1 MGRAAHLRA
10 AGTQG
15 LTIGLTAEAP
25 AGRLGDVVPARARIV
40 AAAVLAATALSLAL
54 AAAAGAVSHA
64 LEPRLDRA
72 LRVPHVSPA
81 ASAAFAIDLDTGEA
95 IYSRNAS
102 LSLLPASNEKLAV
115 TYAALTA
122 LGPSFQI
129 ETDVLGAGQQTS
141 STWQGDLILKGYGDP
156 TLTPSDLTVLA
167 RQVRAAGIARVT
179 GRVLADESWFDA
191 RRTAPGWKASFLI
204 QESPPL
210 SALIVD
216 RGRVGRWTSHDPAL
230 AAGQLFR
237 AALLRA
243 GVRVAGDTAHGTA
256 GDTAVPLAA
265 VDSPPLRAIVRWMDR
280 VSDNFEAEMLL
291 KQLGAIQSDRGTT
304 SAGIGV
310 VMGLLAQAG
319 VPMAG
324 VRMVDGSGLSLLDRF
339 TANAL
344 VSLLTVMWND
354 PGVRPELLAS
364 LPVAGRSG
372 TLVHR
377 MRGTA
382 AAGVVLAKTGTTS
395 NASALSGF
403 VGDRFV
409 FSILQNGWPISWSW
423 ARLAQDRFAAVLA
436 AAQ

>member
-1 MGRAAHLRA
+1 M
-10 AGTQG
+10 
-15 LTIGLTAEAP
+15 
-25 AGRLGDVVPARARIV
+25 PARARIAV
-40 AAAVLAATALSLAL
+40 AVLAA
-54 AAAAGAVSHA
+54 AAFSSTSIAFAAKAAPST

-72 LRVPHVSPA
+72 LAVPHISLA

-95 IYSRNAS
+95 VYSRNAS
-102 LSLLPASNEKLAV
+102 LPLLPASNEKLAV

-129 ETDVLGAGQQTS
+129 ETDVLGSGQQVGT
-141 STWQGDLILKGYGDP
+141 TWQGDLVLKGYGDP
-156 TLTPSDLTVLA
+156 TLSSGDLSLLA
-167 RQVRAAGIARVT
+167 EQIRAAGIARVT
-179 GRVLADESWFDA
+179 GRIVADESWFDA
-191 RRTAPGWKASFLI
+191 RRTAPGWKAAFYI
-204 QESPPL
+204 EESPPL

-216 RGRVGRWTSHDPAL
+216 RGVVGRFTSHDPAL

-237 AALLRA
+237 TALVHA
-243 GVRVAGDTAHGTA
+243 GVRVAGPTVHGVADDTAM
-256 GDTAVPLAA
+256 PLASI
-265 VDSPPLRAIVRWMDR
+265 DSPQLATIVRWMDR
-280 VSDNFEAEMLL
+280 VSDNFDAEMLL
-291 KQLGAIQSDRGTT
+291 KELGAVQADNGTT
-304 SAGIGV
+304 AAGVGV
-310 VMGLLAQAG
+310 VSGLLAQAG

-354 PGVRPELLAS
+354 PGVRPEVLAS

-372 TLVHR
+372 TLVDR

-382 AAGVVLAKTGTTS
+382 AAGIVLAKTGTTD

-403 VGDRFV
+403 VGDRYV

-436 AAQ
+436 ASQ

>member
-1 MGRAAHLRA
+1 VL
-10 AGTQG
+10 
-15 LTIGLTAEAP
+15 
-25 AGRLGDVVPARARIV
+25 ARVRS
-40 AAAVLAATALSLAL
+40 AAAVLTAVAL
-54 AAAAGAVSHA
+54 VSSGAAAAAGAAPGA

-72 LRVPHVSPA
+72 LSVPHVSA
-81 ASAAFAIDLDTGEA
+81 SASAAFAIDLATGEA
-95 IYSRNAS
+95 VYARNPS

-129 ETDVLGAGQQTS
+129 ETDVLGEGQQVDT
-141 STWQGDLILKGYGDP
+141 TWQGDLVLKGYGDP
-156 TLTPSDLTVLA
+156 TLTSWDLTVLA
-167 RQVRAAGIARVT
+167 RQIRAAGILRVT

-191 RRTAPGWKASFLI
+191 RRTAPGWKASFYI
-204 QESPPL
+204 EESPPL

-230 AAGQLFR
+230 AAAQLFR
-237 AALLRA
+237 TALAHA
-243 GVRVAGDTAHGTA
+243 GVSVAGTAVHGVA
-256 GDTAVPLAA
+256 DDTAVPLAA
-265 VDSPPLRAIVRWMDR
+265 VDSPPLSAIVRWMDR

-291 KQLGAIQSDRGTT
+291 KQLGAIQAERGST
-304 SAGIGV
+304 SAGVGV
-310 VMGLLAQAG
+310 VSGLLAQAG
-319 VPMAG
+319 VPMGG

-354 PGVRPELLAS
+354 AGVRPELLAS

-403 VGDRFV
+403 VGDRYV
-409 FSILQNGWPISWSW
+409 FSILQNGWPISSSW
-423 ARLAQDRFAAVLA
+423 ARLAQDRFVAVLA
-436 AAQ
+436 ASQ